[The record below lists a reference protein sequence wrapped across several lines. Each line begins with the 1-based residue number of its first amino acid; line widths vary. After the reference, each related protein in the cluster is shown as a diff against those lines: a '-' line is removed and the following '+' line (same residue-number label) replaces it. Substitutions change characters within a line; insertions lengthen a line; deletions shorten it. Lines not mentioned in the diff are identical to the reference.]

1 MAAVRTL
8 KFYLSQNYCIIL
20 NYSQIL
26 PNMSAVTQT
35 NIYTQIY
42 KQTHTHPY
50 TNKYTNKYIHTD
62 TQTNIQTNIYTHV
75 HKQIYKQI
83 YTYRYTNKYTNKYIH
98 TQIHKQIHIM
108 INKQIHIHIYI
119 YRIGCVHAVIWQVG
133 INWVEFK
140 FTTGIEC
147 IVLDFTSYLIL
158 HRVLKFSQI
167 LFHVFSYL

>member
-50 TNKYTNKYIHTD
+50 TNKYTNKYIHT
-62 TQTNIQTNIYTHV
+62 
-75 HKQIYKQI
+75 
-83 YTYRYTNKYTNKYIH
+83 
-98 TQIHKQIHIM
+98 QIHKQIHIM

-119 YRIGCVHAVIWQVG
+119 YIGSGQYTLLSGRPVQTGQVLF
-133 INWVEFK
+133 EFK

-167 LFHVFSYL
+167 LFHVFIFITGIALGLLEMLNLSNVSSNSKNNLF

>member
-42 KQTHTHPY
+42 KQTYTHP
-50 TNKYTNKYIHTD
+50 D
-62 TQTNIQTNIYTHV
+62 TQTNTHHDKQTNT
-75 HKQIYKQI
+75 
-83 YTYRYTNKYTNKYIH
+83 YTY
-98 TQIHKQIHIM
+98 
-108 INKQIHIHIYI
+108 IYI
-119 YRIGCVHAVIWQVG
+119 GSGQYTLLSGRSVQTGQVLF
-133 INWVEFK
+133 EFK

-167 LFHVFSYL
+167 LFHVFSYS